1 MLYTIGGYSM
11 DRNTQKQEVLM
22 RLRRIEGQVR
32 GLQRMVEEGIACEQ
46 ILTQVSAVSSAV
58 KKAGLAMVQGYMDE
72 CLEKAGREK
81 GLSQRDRL
89 REFHKAISRYI
100 DAA

>member
-1 MLYTIGGYSM
+1 METST
-11 DRNTQKQEVLM
+11 RKKEVLM

-32 GLQRMVEEGIACEQ
+32 GLQRMVEEGIPCEQ
-46 ILTQVSAVSSAV
+46 ILTQVSAVSSAI
-58 KKAGLAMVQGYMDE
+58 KKTGLVMVQGYMDE

-89 REFHKAISRYI
+89 REFHKAISRYM

>member
-1 MLYTIGGYSM
+1 MKEKKP
-11 DRNTQKQEVLM
+11 KQEVLM

-32 GLQRMVEEGIACEQ
+32 GLQRMVEEGIPCEQ

-58 KKAGLAMVQGYMDE
+58 KKVGLVMVQGYMDE

-81 GLSQRDRL
+81 GVSQRARL

-100 DAA
+100 DVA

>member
-1 MLYTIGGYSM
+1 MKPNI
-11 DRNTQKQEVLM
+11 QKQEVLM

-32 GLQRMVEEGIACEQ
+32 GLQRMVEEGIPCEQ

-58 KKAGLAMVQGYMDE
+58 KKTGLVMVQGYMDE

-81 GLSQRDRL
+81 GTSQRDRL
-89 REFHKAISRYI
+89 REFHKAVSRYI
-100 DAA
+100 DVT

>member
-1 MLYTIGGYSM
+1 MKPNI
-11 DRNTQKQEVLM
+11 QKQEVLM

-32 GLQRMVEEGIACEQ
+32 GLQRMVEEGIPCEQ

-58 KKAGLAMVQGYMDE
+58 KKTGLVMVQGYMDE

-81 GLSQRDRL
+81 GTSQRDRL
-89 REFHKAISRYI
+89 REVHKAVSRYM
-100 DAA
+100 DVA